1 MNEIQRT
8 AAQIA
13 CDARTFTRA
22 GCFSQA
28 EDMLALGLLRYPG
41 DGALL
46 CLSHELYRSS
56 GRMDK
61 ALATAQSIIQFSRD
75 SVQGYVLA
83 IQDLLA
89 LDELVKAHE
98 MLGKALIDLPD
109 HPDLLNLS
117 IVLARLSGNFN
128 KSLEVVKRLLEL
140 YPDRIGGVSISLIHS
155 NKIVELESYLVGAG
169 SCKGQVLGL
178 SFLKQLRS
186 SWAVLREI
194 NKCKIVTPFRYRL
207 WRASH
212 SRPSRKPAI
221 RSPFLT
227 GDLLAPH
234 DFIAFQYWS
243 QGEPPAPIAQ
253 NIRKW
258 QRVFESIGIGS
269 YHIFSKESAR
279 KWIARFQPAF
289 LRLFDSSYHPAIES
303 DVFRIAFAQGQ
314 NSIYVDCDNYVLPS
328 TADVISMAIECQ
340 SSVLFF
346 RSGRPRLANGF
357 FLSRAGCP
365 YFCRLADS
373 VHGIEL
379 SPLLRKQRF
388 FKIVGPGKYNAIF
401 DDFTQSMPCSVNDSH
416 GEHLLPSLAC
426 GSLRLSFV
434 CEEHVTWGRPPY
446 SIEHHQYDHWQ
457 QSLRS

>member
-8 AAQIA
+8 STQIA
-13 CDARTFTRA
+13 CDFRTFTRA

-28 EDMLALGLLRYPG
+28 EEILALGLLRYPG
-41 DGALL
+41 DRALL

-56 GRMDK
+56 GRINK
-61 ALATAQSIIQFSRD
+61 ALETAQSIIQSSRL

-89 LDELVKAHE
+89 LDDLEKAHE
-98 MLGKALIDLPD
+98 MLGKGLIDLPD

-128 KSLEVVKRLLEL
+128 KSLEVVKSLLKL
-140 YPDRIGGVSISLIHS
+140 YPDRIGSASISLIHS
-155 NKIVELESYLVGAG
+155 NKIIELESYLIGAG
-169 SCKGQVLGL
+169 ACKGQVLEL
-178 SFLKQLRS
+178 NLLKELRR

-194 NKCKIVTPFRYRL
+194 NKCKVVNPLRYRL

-212 SRPSRKPAI
+212 SRPSRKLAI
-221 RSPFLT
+221 RSPFLA
-227 GDLLAPH
+227 GEMLAPR

-243 QGEPPAPIAQ
+243 KGEAPAPIAQ

-258 QRVFESIGIGS
+258 QRAFESIGIVN
-269 YHIFSKESAR
+269 YHVFSKESAR
-279 KWIARFQPAF
+279 KWIVRFQPAF

-328 TADVISMAIECQ
+328 TPDIISMAIQCQ

-346 RSGRPRLANGF
+346 RSGRPRLANAF

-365 YFCRLADS
+365 FFRHLADS
-373 VHGIEL
+373 LHGIEL
-379 SPLLRKQRF
+379 SPLLRNQRF

-401 DDFTQSMPCSVNDSH
+401 DDLIQSMPCSLNDSQD
-416 GEHLLPSLAC
+416 ELALPSLAC